1 VHFSQT
7 PLLIYAWVEGQV
19 AIQKL
24 LYNEKL
30 PLQLEQLTAEI
41 QAEQFNGQFSHF
53 PADGYI
59 AAGH

>member
-1 VHFSQT
+1 
-7 PLLIYAWVEGQV
+7 
-19 AIQKL
+19 
-24 LYNEKL
+24 
-30 PLQLEQLTAEI
+30 LQLEQLTAEI